1 MASNEPDAGPQQA
14 PKAWK
19 EMQERYMRKVLVAAD
34 DPRYLNGT
42 RRMDGRKRK
51 FAARA
56 PMEVAM
62 STAELTVAERQE
74 AEDSKRTGDELRR
87 QVIVRFPPAILSLPF
102 RYPFATLSLPFRYPF
117 ANLTPTLRSFFSQLS
132 EKRAEA
138 TELRHGTMLLKE
150 RLNAAEFKL
159 QEARAYSVQQ
169 EQTVHSLSAQF
180 HRKERQVKSLL
191 RMEHGRLFR
200 LVTRFVLVVN
210 GLTAEIAQLRAEV
223 RAGRGGD
230 EESSG

>member
-1 MASNEPDAGPQQA
+1 MWSFSQ
-14 PKAWK
+14 
-19 EMQERYMRKVLVAAD
+19 VA
-34 DPRYLNGT
+34 L
-42 RRMDGRKRK
+42 
-51 FAARA
+51 
-56 PMEVAM
+56 

-74 AEDSKRTGDELRR
+74 AEDSKRTGDELRK
-87 QVIVRFPPAILSLPF
+87 QVIVRC
-102 RYPFATLSLPFRYPF
+102 PFATLSLPFRQPY
-117 ANLTPTLRSFFSQLS
+117 ANLTPTLRSFVSQLS

-138 TELRHGTMLLKE
+138 TELRHSTMLLKE

-180 HRKERQVKSLL
+180 HRKERQVRSLL
-191 RMEHGRLFR
+191 RMEHGKLFR

-223 RAGRGGD
+223 RAGQGSGND
-230 EESSG
+230 SSG

>member
-1 MASNEPDAGPQQA
+1 MASSAPDAGPQQA

-74 AEDSKRTGDELRR
+74 AEDSKRTGDELRK
-87 QVIVRFPPAILSLPF
+87 
-102 RYPFATLSLPFRYPF
+102 
-117 ANLTPTLRSFFSQLS
+117 QLS

-138 TELRHGTMLLKE
+138 TELRKSTLLLKE

-191 RMEHGRLFR
+191 RMEHGKLFR

-223 RAGRGGD
+223 RAGQGSGND
-230 EESSG
+230 SSG

>member
-74 AEDSKRTGDELRR
+74 AEDSKRTGDELRK
-87 QVIVRFPPAILSLPF
+87 
-102 RYPFATLSLPFRYPF
+102 
-117 ANLTPTLRSFFSQLS
+117 QLS

-230 EESSG
+230 AESSG

>member
-1 MASNEPDAGPQQA
+1 MTSWCDAQ
-14 PKAWK
+14 
-19 EMQERYMRKVLVAAD
+19 VA
-34 DPRYLNGT
+34 L
-42 RRMDGRKRK
+42 
-51 FAARA
+51 
-56 PMEVAM
+56 

-74 AEDSKRTGDELRR
+74 AEDSKRTGDELRK
-87 QVIVRFPPAILSLPF
+87 
-102 RYPFATLSLPFRYPF
+102 
-117 ANLTPTLRSFFSQLS
+117 QLS

-138 TELRHGTMLLKE
+138 TELRHSTMMLKE

-191 RMEHGRLFR
+191 RMEHGKLFR

-223 RAGRGGD
+223 RAGQGSGND
-230 EESSG
+230 SSG

>member
-1 MASNEPDAGPQQA
+1 
-14 PKAWK
+14 
-19 EMQERYMRKVLVAAD
+19 
-34 DPRYLNGT
+34 
-42 RRMDGRKRK
+42 
-51 FAARA
+51 
-56 PMEVAM
+56 
-62 STAELTVAERQE
+62 
-74 AEDSKRTGDELRR
+74 
-87 QVIVRFPPAILSLPF
+87 
-102 RYPFATLSLPFRYPF
+102 
-117 ANLTPTLRSFFSQLS
+117 
-132 EKRAEA
+132 
-138 TELRHGTMLLKE
+138 MLLKE

-223 RAGRGGD
+223 RAGAGGGS
-230 EESSG
+230 ESSS

>member
-1 MASNEPDAGPQQA
+1 MASDAPDAGPQQA

-74 AEDSKRTGDELRR
+74 AEDSKRTGDELRK
-87 QVIVRFPPAILSLPF
+87 
-102 RYPFATLSLPFRYPF
+102 
-117 ANLTPTLRSFFSQLS
+117 QLS

-191 RMEHGRLFR
+191 RMEHGKLFR

-223 RAGRGGD
+223 RAGQGSGND
-230 EESSG
+230 SSC

>member
-74 AEDSKRTGDELRR
+74 AEDSKRTGEELRK
-87 QVIVRFPPAILSLPF
+87 
-102 RYPFATLSLPFRYPF
+102 
-117 ANLTPTLRSFFSQLS
+117 QLS

-150 RLNAAEFKL
+150 RLNTAEFKL

-191 RMEHGRLFR
+191 RMEHGKLFR

-230 EESSG
+230 AESSG